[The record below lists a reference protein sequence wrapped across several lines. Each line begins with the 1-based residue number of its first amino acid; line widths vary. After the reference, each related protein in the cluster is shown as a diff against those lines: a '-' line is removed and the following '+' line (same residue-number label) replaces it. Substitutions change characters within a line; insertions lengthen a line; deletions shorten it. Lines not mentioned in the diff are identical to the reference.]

1 MKLHLHT
8 DGLIQA
14 YGPRL
19 RSDQLK
25 IGLDLLG
32 IDYTSDGTIG
42 DVNVCIGSGAAFSRF
57 NELPQC
63 TPMGPNI
70 IHDPL
75 AHVPIVERF
84 TNFIVQSDWVAD
96 LWRYYSPELCEG
108 KKFFSWPFSVDL
120 DFWKRNPD
128 TDPKQEVDALWY
140 TKYQNS
146 QNRHLVE
153 DLLKQQNQTY
163 TTVSYKEYTPEQLRH
178 ECCRVKYA
186 IFQSCCEK
194 SPHAMLEILAMGVP
208 VFVVDSQRWIGD
220 DSFDRATSAPYFDT
234 ELCGD
239 VNVPDKTMVE
249 AFYKFRQAERL
260 VKYNPRSFAE
270 RYTIESSTQ
279 ILIDIV
285 KECHGI

>member
-1 MKLHLHT
+1 MST
-8 DGLIQA
+8 A
-14 YGPRL
+14 TPSAVEPVCVGPTWVRDAKHPSGWLLPRRTLGWHAATWARDWL
-19 RSDQLK
+19 RHED
-25 IGLDLLG
+25 D
-32 IDYTSDGTIG
+32 
-42 DVNVCIGSGAAFSRF
+42 
-57 NELPQC
+57 
-63 TPMGPNI
+63 
-70 IHDPL
+70 
-75 AHVPIVERF
+75 
-84 TNFIVQSDWVAD
+84 
-96 LWRYYSPELCEG
+96 SP
-108 KKFFSWPFSVDL
+108 
-120 DFWKRNPD
+120 WK
-128 TDPKQEVDALWY
+128 
-140 TKYQNS
+140 
-146 QNRHLVE
+146 
-153 DLLKQQNQTY
+153 
-163 TTVSYKEYTPEQLRH
+163 YTPEQLRH